1 MPIKR
6 FRSIRSFEDNYV
18 FLDLELRFH
27 PNGKNRSND
36 PIEAREFKMI
46 IIQNINTLHG
56 EYGSKIF
63 FDILKHCPKNC
74 RAFIRVDARNYIKF
88 RQCLAV
94 VTEWKE
100 IFCQFVC
107 HKVSH
112 CLASLMVPSSIEN
125 NIVEKFKFIS
135 TSES

>member
-1 MPIKR
+1 
-6 FRSIRSFEDNYV
+6 
-18 FLDLELRFH
+18 
-27 PNGKNRSND
+27 
-36 PIEAREFKMI
+36 MI

-100 IFCQFVC
+100 ISCQFVC
-107 HKVSH
+107 HKVSI
-112 CLASLMVPSSIEN
+112 LSNQLILIRTFDPI
-125 NIVEKFKFIS
+125 ILFRLF
-135 TSES
+135 